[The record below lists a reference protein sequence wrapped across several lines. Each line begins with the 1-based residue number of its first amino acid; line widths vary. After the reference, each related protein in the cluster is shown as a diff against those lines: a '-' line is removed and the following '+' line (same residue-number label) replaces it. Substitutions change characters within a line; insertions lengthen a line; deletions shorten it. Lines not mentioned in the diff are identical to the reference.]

1 LECGTLLPL
10 FERSRQALSKAAAS
24 RRTPSRFA
32 LPFIL
37 VSCTSRH
44 HRALRHSDERSASFL
59 LSSCAKYKKETQM
72 KSTRKSAV
80 TFAGAG
86 ALAILLASS
95 AFADSGSGRGAQLND
110 AQRQTS
116 RPQTAA
122 DLRDSNGNAQYDRR
136 DSTDSRG
143 GIQSGRGSGSNGSH
157 RDNERVT
164 TAGKVSS
171 FSRERD
177 GYRVRLDRGNES
189 YWVPSSRLR
198 NGGRDLRVGVS
209 ISLGGIFR
217 GGMIN
222 VDAVSWPG
230 DNGVYNR
237 GGYDQGLVRG
247 VVDRVDSRTGAL
259 RLRDAATGRLIDVDM
274 RSTARG
280 SRVDLN
286 DLRRGDTVTLSGEW
300 LRGNVFSA
308 YRIDSVNTRRR

>member
-1 LECGTLLPL
+1 M
-10 FERSRQALSKAAAS
+10 
-24 RRTPSRFA
+24 
-32 LPFIL
+32 PFIFL
-37 VSCTSRH
+37 SCTSRH
-44 HRALRHSDERSASFL
+44 LRALRRFDERSESFP
-59 LSSCAKYKKETQM
+59 LSSCAKFKKETQM
-72 KSTRKSAV
+72 KTTRKPAV

-110 AQRQTS
+110 AQRQAS
-116 RPQTAA
+116 RSQTAA
-122 DLRDSNGNAQYDRR
+122 NLRDSNGNNDAQYDRR
-136 DSTDSRG
+136 NSTESRG
-143 GIQSGRGSGSNGSH
+143 GMQPVRGSGSNGSY
-157 RDNERVT
+157 RDNQRVT
-164 TAGKVSS
+164 MAGRVSS

-177 GYRVRLDRGNES
+177 GYRVQLDRGNQS
-189 YWVPSSRLR
+189 FWVPSARLR
-198 NGGRDLRVGVS
+198 NGGRDLRAGVS

-230 DNGVYNR
+230 DNGGSYNR

-247 VVDRVDSRTGAL
+247 VVDRVDYRTGAL
-259 RLRDAATGRLIDVDM
+259 RLRDDATGRLIDVDM

-286 DLRRGDTVTLSGEW
+286 DLRRGDAVTLSGEW